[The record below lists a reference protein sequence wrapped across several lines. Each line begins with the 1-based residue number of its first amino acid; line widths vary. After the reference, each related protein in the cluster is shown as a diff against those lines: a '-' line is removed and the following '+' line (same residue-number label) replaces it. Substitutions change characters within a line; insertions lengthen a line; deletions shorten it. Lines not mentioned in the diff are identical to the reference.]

1 VPHEYVGD
9 FTPRSLEYFVNECK
23 GVLDKSIYINETFQ
37 IACEAYIEG
46 ALMTV
51 YILNK
56 ASKGSLNLCVD
67 KDYTRKELREEFLK
81 WINDGK
87 LKGLSKKAPAVLSF
101 VIERFECKSSKHNN
115 GLNSDAVGNGAG

>member
-1 VPHEYVGD
+1 
-9 FTPRSLEYFVNECK
+9 VNECK

-81 WINDGK
+81 WIKDGK

-101 VIERFECKSSKHNN
+101 VIERFECKSSKHNEQ
-115 GLNSDAVGNGAG
+115 G